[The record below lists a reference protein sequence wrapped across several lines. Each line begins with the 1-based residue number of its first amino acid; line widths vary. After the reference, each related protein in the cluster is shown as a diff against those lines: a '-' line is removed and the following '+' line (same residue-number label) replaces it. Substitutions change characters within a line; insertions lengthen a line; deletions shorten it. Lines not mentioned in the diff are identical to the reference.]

1 MGKSCILH
9 TNLYEVNMKES
20 TELEQ
25 YVIDTQPAIEDEG
38 IELFRRVIWQ
48 KSAQIREAIG
58 LLTFKGR
65 TMWGTRKIQKPMVLK
80 IDRCEKEHILENYQ
94 VLIKHTR
101 SISYNEIFSLS
112 AKERRQILQIY
123 TVALK

>member
-48 KSAQIREAIG
+48 KSAEVREAIG

-65 TMWGTRKIQKPMVLK
+65 TMWGTRKIQKPIVLK
-80 IDRCEKEHILENYQ
+80 IDRCEKEHIMEDY
-94 VLIKHTR
+94 
-101 SISYNEIFSLS
+101 
-112 AKERRQILQIY
+112 
-123 TVALK
+123 